1 MNRIKKRLP
10 RLIYNKD
17 LPIIA
22 KKDEIIESIS
32 KNRILIISGETGSGK
47 TTQIPKLCLEAGR
60 GINGIIGCTQPRRIA
75 AISVANR
82 IAEELCQEVGD
93 AVGYKIRFAEKT
105 NKAQFIKIMTDGIL
119 LAEARSDITL
129 SAYDTIIV
137 DEAHERSLNI
147 DFLLGL
153 LKSLLDKRK
162 NLKLVITSATIDT
175 EKFSKAFDNAPVI
188 EVSGRMYPVD
198 IRYEPEA
205 AALED
210 ETKTGT
216 KTSRKDS
223 KKNELDRFSHVD
235 RAVEAVDML
244 LKRTPSG
251 DILVFM
257 PTQQD
262 IMETCNLVEEKKDR
276 GIIILPVFARLPGS
290 QQAKIFTKIS
300 KRKIIVATNIA
311 ETSIT
316 IPGIKY
322 VIDTGLARI
331 PQYNP
336 VSRITS
342 LAVVPIAKSS
352 ADQRMGR
359 CGRVE
364 NGVCIRLYSEDDYN
378 MRPVFTPPEI
388 LRANLAEVIL
398 KMIDLKLGDIDKF
411 PFIDRPAPKSIK
423 DGFNLLTEL
432 GAIAKKQS
440 HNKGFFLTKTGR
452 LMAKMPVDPR
462 LSRML
467 IEAGDSGCI
476 MEVAVI
482 ASALSIQDVR
492 EHPAEKKQQA
502 SMMHRFFIDPLSDF
516 ITLLNIWNRYHDT
529 WKKVKTRNRMRRF
542 CKENYLSYKRIKEW
556 RDIHSQI
563 LSVLKENNQK
573 KYGDQVNYKKPNYKK
588 PDYKKSGSLKQ
599 ADSKKD
605 LKFHPQYI
613 SIHKAVLS
621 GFLSNI
627 ACKKEKNIFL
637 AARQKEVMLFP
648 GSGIFN
654 KSGKWIVAAEVVETS
669 RLFARTA
676 ANIDPSWVEE
686 KGRHLC
692 RYTYLH
698 PVWKRNAG
706 MVTAFE
712 QVNIFGLILAEQRP
726 VSYGK
731 INPKEAS
738 DIFIRSALV
747 ENDVKKPLEFM
758 LHNQKFVEQIMDVE
772 NRIRKRDILI
782 SHEEMFQF
790 YQKRIPGVFDFA
802 TLLKQIKKRGGDD
815 FLKMDKE
822 YLARYLPDKNEM
834 QAFPDTVLLGE
845 KSYKCKYEFSPGKHN
860 DGLTIKIPSAF
871 ASTVPPASTE
881 WLVPGFLKEKIA
893 AIIKGL
899 PKKYRKQLV
908 PVARSVDI
916 IIRHMPMG
924 ETSIYTA
931 LAKFVLEYFKI
942 DIPASVL
949 ASVLLPDHLNMRISL
964 TDHKGREID
973 SGRGKDV
980 LKRIDSTD
988 KALPESRAVR
998 SLKDKWEMQDLKE
1011 WNFPDLPESLDI
1023 NEKDGIRWAL
1033 YPGLEIDLKMGL
1045 ETGSKKTVQSKSPL
1059 INLKL
1064 FRQNKT
1070 AQNSHKKGVSA
1081 LFENYF
1087 AKDLKFLKKS
1097 LVLPENIKKMT
1108 GHFGGV
1114 KAVEKMNYNRV
1125 VKILFSKNIR
1135 TKNAFYT
1142 HAESVCK
1149 DILKTGKKILS
1160 IIIPVIESFHETV
1173 SEIHFLKNKN
1183 INNKTAALILDGL
1196 FEDLQMLVPENFIDL
1211 YEAEKIMYLT
1221 RYIKAC
1227 GIRAKRAVVDLKKD
1241 RQRSLKIEIYKT
1253 GLKEQLNE
1261 LVTLK
1266 GKISDAK
1273 KDMIEDFFWM
1283 IEEYK
1288 VSVFAQEL
1296 KTAFPI
1302 SGKKLDAKIEEIKK
1316 MI

>member
-1 MNRIKKRLP
+1 MNKIKKRSCFLKKELIKKTLP
-10 RLIYNKD
+10 RLIYNKE

-32 KNRILIISGETGSGK
+32 KNRVLIISGETGSGK
-47 TTQIPKLCLEAGR
+47 TTQIPKFCLEAGR
-60 GINGIIGCTQPRRIA
+60 GIDGIIGCTQPRRIA
-75 AISVANR
+75 AVSVANR
-82 IAEELCQEVGD
+82 IAEELGQEVGN
-93 AVGYKIRFAEKT
+93 AVGYKIRFAKKT
-105 NKAQFIKIMTDGIL
+105 SKTPLIKIMTDGIL
-119 LAEARSDITL
+119 LAETRSDITL

-153 LKSLLDKRK
+153 LKSLLDRRK
-162 NLKLVITSATIDT
+162 NLKLIITSATIDT

-198 IRYEPEA
+198 IRYEPGPA
-205 AALED
+205 ILED
-210 ETKTGT
+210 ETKTNL
-216 KTSRKDS
+216 KDN
-223 KKNELDRFSHVD
+223 KKNDQDRFSHVD

-244 LKRTPSG
+244 LKKTPSG

-262 IMETCNLVEEKKDR
+262 ILETCNLVEEKKD
-276 GIIILPVFARLPGS
+276 GNFIVLPVFARLPGS

-331 PQYNP
+331 PAYKP
-336 VSRITS
+336 GSRITS
-342 LAVVPIAKSS
+342 LAVGTIAKSS

-411 PFIDRPAPKSIK
+411 PFIDSPTPKSIK

-440 HNKGFFLTKTGR
+440 LKKGFSLTKTGK
-452 LMAKMPVDPR
+452 LMAKMPIDPR

-467 IEAGDSGCI
+467 IEAESSGCI

-502 SMMHRFFIDPLSDF
+502 DMMHRVFLDPSSDF

-529 WKKVKTRNRMRRF
+529 WKKVKTRNSMRRF
-542 CKENYLSYKRIKEW
+542 CKEHYISYKRIKEW

-563 LSVLKENNQK
+563 LSVLKEYNQK
-573 KYGDQVNYKKPNYKK
+573 KYTAQPNDKKPGDKK
-588 PDYKKSGSLKQ
+588 AGDKKSGSLKQ

-605 LKFHPQYI
+605 LKFHPLYI
-613 SIHKAVLS
+613 SIHKSILS

-627 ACKKEKNIFL
+627 ACKKEKNIFR

-648 GSGIFN
+648 GSGLFN
-654 KSGKWIVAAEVVETS
+654 KSGKWIVVAELVETS
-669 RLFARTA
+669 RLFARIA
-676 ANIDPSWVEE
+676 ANIEPSWIEE

-698 PVWKRNAG
+698 PVWKRNTG

-712 QVNIFGLILAEQRP
+712 QVSIFGLILAEQRP
-726 VSYGK
+726 VSYGR

-738 DIFIRSALV
+738 EIFIRNALV

-772 NRIRKRDILI
+772 SRIRKRDILI

-790 YQKRIPGVFDFA
+790 YQKRIPGVFDFN
-802 TLLKQIKKRGGDD
+802 TLLKQIKKKGGDN
-815 FLKMDKE
+815 FLRMDKE
-822 YLARYLPDKNEM
+822 YLARYLPDRNEM
-834 QAFPDTVLLGE
+834 QAFPDTVLLG
-845 KSYKCKYEFSPGKHN
+845 KKNYKCKYEFNPGKYN
-860 DGLTIKIPSAF
+860 DGLTIKIPAAF
-871 ASTVPPASTE
+871 ASTVPPTSTE

-916 IIRHMPMG
+916 IIRQMPMG

-931 LAKFVLEYFKI
+931 LAKFVLDYFKV

-949 ASVLLPDHLNMRISL
+949 ASVLLPDHLNPRISL

-973 SGRGKDV
+973 SGRGKEV
-980 LKRIDSTD
+980 LQRIDSTD
-988 KALPESRAVR
+988 NKALPEPRAVR
-998 SLKDKWEMQDLKE
+998 AIKDKWERQDLKE
-1011 WNFPDLPESLDI
+1011 WDFPDLPDSLNI
-1023 NEKDGIRWAL
+1023 NEKNAAGWAL
-1033 YPGLEIDLKMGL
+1033 YPAL
-1045 ETGSKKTVQSKSPL
+1045 ETGSKKTV

-1064 FRQNKT
+1064 FHQNKA
-1070 AQNSHKKGVSA
+1070 AQNSHKKGVAA

-1097 LVLPENIKKMT
+1097 LVLPENTKKMA
-1108 GHFGGV
+1108 GHFGSV
-1114 KAVEKMNYNRV
+1114 KAVEKMIYNRV
-1125 VKILFSKNIR
+1125 IKILFSKNIR
-1135 TKNAFYT
+1135 TKDAFYAYT
-1142 HAESVCK
+1142 ESVDK
-1149 DILKTGKKILS
+1149 DILKTGKEILNR
-1160 IIIPVIESFHETV
+1160 IIPVIESFHETV
-1173 SEIHFLKNKN
+1173 SEINFFKNKN
-1183 INNKTAALILDGL
+1183 INNKTATLILDGL
-1196 FEDLQMLVPENFIDL
+1196 HEDLKMLVPENFIDL
-1211 YEAEKIMYLT
+1211 YETEKIIHLT

-1227 GIRAKRAVVDLKKD
+1227 GIRVKRAVVDLKKD
-1241 RQRSLKIEIYKT
+1241 QQRALKIEIYKNS
-1253 GLKEQLNE
+1253 LKEQLNE
-1261 LVTLK
+1261 LISPE
-1266 GKISDAK
+1266 GKISDEK
-1273 KDMIEDFFWM
+1273 KDMIEEFFWM

-1296 KTAFPI
+1296 KTAFRV
-1302 SGKKLDAKIEEIKK
+1302 SGKKLDVKLKEIKK
-1316 MI
+1316 MV